1 MNFIIVVGV
10 IIVIVGVVLV
20 VMGKKKDGDA
30 GPRYNDPLLTGE
42 FRQFG
47 PTSIAPG
54 AIIGRGGH
62 DHVVRGS
69 LELSQGPFRWWEH
82 LLDGG
87 PDGSWFGVE
96 DDEGAVELTWWRRY
110 PGNFQ
115 PANPMVIDGVEY
127 WEQER
132 GEARYRALG
141 TTGLPPEGSMVYID
155 FESSDGR
162 LLGLE
167 QWSSQ
172 GPWEAS
178 FGHRIL
184 PGELT
189 VYSAPTDPNGRFGPE
204 DNGGAQR

>member
-20 VMGKKKDGDA
+20 VMGKKKDGET

-82 LLDGG
+82 LSTVARKVR
-87 PDGSWFGVE
+87 GS
-96 DDEGAVELTWWRRY
+96 A
-110 PGNFQ
+110 
-115 PANPMVIDGVEY
+115 
-127 WEQER
+127 
-132 GEARYRALG
+132 
-141 TTGLPPEGSMVYID
+141 
-155 FESSDGR
+155 
-162 LLGLE
+162 
-167 QWSSQ
+167 
-172 GPWEAS
+172 
-178 FGHRIL
+178 
-184 PGELT
+184 
-189 VYSAPTDPNGRFGPE
+189 
-204 DNGGAQR
+204 